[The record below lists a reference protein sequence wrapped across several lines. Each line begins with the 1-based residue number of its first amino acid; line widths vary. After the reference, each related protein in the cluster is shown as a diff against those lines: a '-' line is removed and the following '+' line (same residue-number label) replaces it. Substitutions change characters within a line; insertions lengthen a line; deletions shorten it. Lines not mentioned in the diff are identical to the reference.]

1 VPIVD
6 GRYEAKISTTYATA
20 EEGVEEIK
28 KKVQKSRRLRI
39 NSIPMALLKEL
50 MPYLKNKDLKI
61 ILSLGEKPTED
72 LKELGS
78 VATSKARIY
87 VDCIGRE
94 ANSGSISFSDRFF
107 SIIWLKEE
115 ILSVPAMEYSKCAKC
130 MTNSFEG
137 GWHYS
142 QKS

>member
-50 MPYLKNKDLKI
+50 MSYLRNKDLKI
-61 ILSLGEKPTED
+61 ILS
-72 LKELGS
+72 
-78 VATSKARIY
+78 
-87 VDCIGRE
+87 GRE
-94 ANSGSISFSDRFF
+94 TD
-107 SIIWLKEE
+107 
-115 ILSVPAMEYSKCAKC
+115 
-130 MTNSFEG
+130 
-137 GWHYS
+137 
-142 QKS
+142 